1 MGNTSGREKDHRRRY
16 ADDSGPTL
24 VGKQYDGSTVD
35 GVSTAKIPDE
45 VSGHRNMT
53 HDVGDKKL
61 PTVFKWDGGG
71 KQVYISG
78 SFDNWKAK
86 IPLVRSH
93 GDFYTIVDLPEG
105 EHQYK
110 FLVDGQWQCDNKEVR
125 YNFSIKSALY
135 RVFLIFLLFGRLIC
149 TANGRQ
155 HFRHEEQQD
164 SRQSFRL

>member
-1 MGNTSGREKDHRRRY
+1 
-16 ADDSGPTL
+16 
-24 VGKQYDGSTVD
+24 
-35 GVSTAKIPDE
+35 
-45 VSGHRNMT
+45 MT

-110 FLVDGQWQCDNKEVR
+110 FLVDGQWQCDNKEVW
-125 YNFSIKSALY
+125 YNFSVKSAL
-135 RVFLIFLLFGRLIC
+135 
-149 TANGRQ
+149 
-155 HFRHEEQQD
+155 H
-164 SRQSFRL
+164 